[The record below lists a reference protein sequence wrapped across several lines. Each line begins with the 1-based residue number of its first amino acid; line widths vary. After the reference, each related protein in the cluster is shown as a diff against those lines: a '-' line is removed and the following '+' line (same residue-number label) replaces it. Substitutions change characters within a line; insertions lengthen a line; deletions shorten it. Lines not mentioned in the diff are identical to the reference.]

1 MSASTLKQTRSRS
14 AVVGTTKRA
23 TTPLSQEKSAPAP
36 DRKPARSASGNIATD
51 KVKTG
56 SLLFRQIVTGKPL
69 TGFDAID
76 AIRQGYSAS
85 MLKAASS
92 YFNVPD
98 LRIQTIARVPA
109 STASRLEK
117 KSARI
122 DPGATE
128 RVYRMGAVTRMAI
141 EVFENEDAAINW
153 MRQPN
158 RVFGDVAPLDLMDTE
173 PGATSVRQVLNAIAT
188 GGVA

>member
-1 MSASTLKQTRSRS
+1 MSASTLKQTRS
-14 AVVGTTKRA
+14 
-23 TTPLSQEKSAPAP
+23 KSAGAGQQPAQ
-36 DRKPARSASGNIATD
+36 RALGNVATG
-51 KVKTG
+51 KAKTG
-56 SLLFRQIVTGKPL
+56 SMLFKQIVTGKPVA
-69 TGFDAID
+69 GFDAI
-76 AIRQGYSAS
+76 ATIREGYSAS

-98 LRIQTIARVPA
+98 VRIQTIVRIPA

-117 KSARI
+117 KLARI

-128 RVYRMGAVTRMAI
+128 RIYRMGTVTRMAI
-141 EVFENEDAAINW
+141 EVFENEDVAINW

-158 RVFGDVAPLDLMDTE
+158 RVFRNVAPLDLMDTE